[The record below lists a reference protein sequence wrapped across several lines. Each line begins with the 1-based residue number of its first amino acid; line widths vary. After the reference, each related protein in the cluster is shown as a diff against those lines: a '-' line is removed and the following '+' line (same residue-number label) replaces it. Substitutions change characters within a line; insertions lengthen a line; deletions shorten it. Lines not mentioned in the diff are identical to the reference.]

1 MHMCS
6 NGGNICISRNTASV
20 VTVNLINPVILFLA
34 IKSAIKAQ
42 VKVDTLLLGEAMVGA
57 SRHDSQLLLFM
68 DHKGKGKHWEV
79 ILQLRSIIKLPA
91 LTHTYMY
98 VCTKI

>member
-6 NGGNICISRNTASV
+6 NGGNICISRNTASD

-42 VKVDTLLLGEAMVGA
+42 VKVDKLLLGEAMVGA

-68 DHKGKGKHWEV
+68 DHKGKG
-79 ILQLRSIIKLPA
+79 
-91 LTHTYMY
+91 
-98 VCTKI
+98 